1 MIESRMQE
9 KGTRRRRQ
17 SGLLSDH
24 TYCITGLARVRTTS
38 PESSQSSSHSS
49 QDTNLV
55 RLRSPW
61 AGGEWG
67 GVWSGAWSER
77 SWEWNALSERD
88 RELLA
93 SRSQHEGEF
102 W

>member
-1 MIESRMQE
+1 M
-9 KGTRRRRQ
+9 
-17 SGLLSDH
+17 SDH
-24 TYCITGLARVRTTS
+24 PYCVTGLARVRTTQS
-38 PESSQSSSHSS
+38 AMDSQTNLNALH
-49 QDTNLV
+49 DTNLV

-61 AGGEWG
+61 AGSEYGGIWG
-67 GVWSGAWSER
+67 GAWSER
-77 SWEWNALSERD
+77 SWEWNALSDRD

>member
-1 MIESRMQE
+1 M
-9 KGTRRRRQ
+9 
-17 SGLLSDH
+17 
-24 TYCITGLARVRTTS
+24 TGLARVRTTQTAIEAN
-38 PESSQSSSHSS
+38 PNGAR
-49 QDTNLV
+49 DTNLV

-61 AGGEWG
+61 AGGDMG
-67 GVWSGAWSER
+67 GIWRGAWSER

>member
-1 MIESRMQE
+1 M
-9 KGTRRRRQ
+9 
-17 SGLLSDH
+17 
-24 TYCITGLARVRTTS
+24 ARVRTT
-38 PESSQSSSHSS
+38 QSNLDQTQSTPR
-49 QDTNLV
+49 DTNLV

-61 AGGEWG
+61 AGAEFG
-67 GVWSGAWSER
+67 GIWRGAWSER